1 MPYALYPMPYAHG
14 GLCPVVPDLSEKGY
28 SSCQLG
34 EVQLSQL
41 RNYAITITFFHKIKN
56 AGGNVSGG

>member
-1 MPYALYPMPYAHG
+1 MPTEAYA
-14 GLCPVVPDLSEKGY
+14 LCPVVPHLSEKGY

>member
-1 MPYALYPMPYAHG
+1 MPYAQPY
-14 GLCPVVPDLSEKGY
+14 LIFRSKGY